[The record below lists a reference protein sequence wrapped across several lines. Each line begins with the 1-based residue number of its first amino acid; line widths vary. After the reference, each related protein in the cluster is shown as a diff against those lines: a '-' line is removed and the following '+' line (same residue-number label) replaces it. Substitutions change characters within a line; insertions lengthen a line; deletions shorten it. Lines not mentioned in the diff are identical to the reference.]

1 MYTYLMEKGINMNFR
16 IGQGY
21 DVHKLV
27 IGRKLVIG
35 GVEIPSQKGLLGHS
49 DADVLT
55 HAIIDAVL
63 GAAGLGDI
71 GESFPDTNPLYKD
84 VSSLQILWEVGKT
97 IYKSGWQVQ
106 NIDATVVAES
116 PKMSAMRR
124 AMEGNI
130 ATTLGVSADAVNV
143 KYTTEEGMGFTGKEE
158 GISAQAIC
166 LLVERGI
173 R

>member
-1 MYTYLMEKGINMNFR
+1 MEMNYR

-27 IGRKLVIG
+27 AGRKLIVG

-55 HAIIDAVL
+55 HAIIDALL

-71 GESFPDTNPLYKD
+71 GANFPDTNPLYKD
-84 VSSLQILWEVGKT
+84 VSSLQILWEVGKM

-106 NIDATVVAES
+106 NIDATVVAEA
-116 PKMSAMRR
+116 PRMSGLRR
-124 AMEGNI
+124 AMQGNI
-130 ATTLGVSADAVNV
+130 ATTLGISSNMVNV
-143 KYTTEEGMGFTGKEE
+143 KFTTEEGLGFTGKEE
-158 GISAQAIC
+158 GMSAQAIC
-166 LLVERGI
+166 LLYERGSH

>member
-1 MYTYLMEKGINMNFR
+1 MNFR

-21 DVHKLV
+21 DAHKLV
-27 IGRKLVIG
+27 AGRKLIIG
-35 GVEIPSQKGLLGHS
+35 GVQIPSQKGLLGHS

-55 HAIIDAVL
+55 HAVIDALL

-71 GESFPDTNPLYKD
+71 GQNFPDTNPLYKD

-97 IYKSGWQVQ
+97 IYKTGWQVQ
-106 NIDATVVAES
+106 NIDATVIAEAQR
-116 PKMSAMRR
+116 MSALRR

-130 ATTLGVSADAVNV
+130 ATTLGVSANMVNI
-143 KYTTEEGMGFTGKEE
+143 KYTTEEGMGFTGRDE

-166 LLVERGI
+166 LLIERG
-173 R
+173 RH